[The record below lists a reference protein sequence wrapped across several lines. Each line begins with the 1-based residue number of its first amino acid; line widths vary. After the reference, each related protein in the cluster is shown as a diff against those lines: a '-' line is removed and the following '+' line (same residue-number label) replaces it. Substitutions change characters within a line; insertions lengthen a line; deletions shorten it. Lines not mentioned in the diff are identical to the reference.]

1 MVIVSVRWVTCYHG
15 NHKKVCG
22 CQKEKNEWS
31 LVRFALRLI
40 NLVRVVVLINSSIS
54 VEIIIQLF

>member
-15 NHKKVCG
+15 NHKSMRLPKR
-22 CQKEKNEWS
+22 KNEWS

-40 NLVRVVVLINSSIS
+40 NLVRVVVLINSGIS

>member
-15 NHKKVCG
+15 NHKK
-22 CQKEKNEWS
+22 KLRLPKRKNEWS